1 VLDREGLNLNQD
13 SFRRG
18 YIAGWQSV
26 KGANEH
32 PDAPEA
38 PAEVGV
44 SLYLIGFSRGIRD
57 AAVGSVPTPR
67 LPSAPPQ

>member
-1 VLDREGLNLNQD
+1 MDQD

-26 KGANEH
+26 KGSDEH
-32 PDAPEA
+32 PDVPEA

-44 SLYLIGFSRGIRD
+44 SLYLVGFSRGVRD
-57 AAVGSVPTPR
+57 AKLAPLPNRRSPSSPPR
-67 LPSAPPQ
+67 